1 MVRHRVLHE
10 KYDFLVC
17 HGDTGGSEEI
27 NRELSMGC
35 QTCFLLVTRLDA
47 LPISYRRHVG
57 AKVTTLGS
65 CRVFIKH
72 RRSENSPFSRLNSP
86 ADVW

>member
-10 KYDFLVC
+10 KYDFSAC
-17 HGDTGGSEEI
+17 HSDTGGSEEI
-27 NRELSMGC
+27 NQEPLIEC
-35 QTCFLLVTRLDA
+35 QTYFLLVTRLDV
-47 LPISYRRHVG
+47 LPLSYRRHVG

-72 RRSENSPFSRLNSP
+72 QRSENSPFSRLNSP
-86 ADVW
+86 ADIW

>member
-1 MVRHRVLHE
+1 MVRHHVLHE
-10 KYDFLVC
+10 KYDFSVC

-27 NRELSMGC
+27 NRELPIEC
-35 QTCFLLVTRLDA
+35 QTYFLLVTRLDA
-47 LPISYRRHVG
+47 LPISYGRRVG

-72 RRSENSPFSRLNSP
+72 PRSENSPFSGLNSP

>member
-1 MVRHRVLHE
+1 MVRHHVLHE
-10 KYDFLVC
+10 KYDFSVC
-17 HGDTGGSEEI
+17 QSDTGGSEEI

-35 QTCFLLVTRLDA
+35 QTYFLLVTGLDA
-47 LPISYRRHVG
+47 LPLSYRRHVG
-57 AKVTTLGS
+57 AEVTTLGS

-86 ADVW
+86 ADVC